1 MPVVYVTIREYMI
14 MAWMEESKMVV
25 CALGVMVEELCR
37 QRFGRG
43 LHPGISHEDC
53 MVKKN
58 KVFNRAVEH

>member
-1 MPVVYVTIREYMI
+1 

-37 QRFGRG
+37 QRFSRG